1 MAKVSLYLLFRT
13 ILQLTQGHEPP
24 AWWGLTLVALGVL
37 SGFLGIGG
45 AVGATRIKEILGYS
59 SVENVGIICLGFGLG
74 LLGISDHA
82 PTVAVLGFAGALF
95 HIINHAILKTLMFS
109 VTGLVE
115 RHTGTDD
122 LALLGG
128 LLRRMP
134 IVGTCAGLGAL
145 ALSGLPALN
154 AFASEW
160 LIYRG
165 LFLGVVQLGPS
176 DHVVAM
182 AVVASLALIGGLAS
196 ACFCGLFGIGFLGVA
211 RSPEAAQAG
220 EPAGERLERG
230 LIVGLTGVAVFL
242 GVFPMIGAWL
252 IRGRVVEML
261 AAMGVTPAADD
272 LSSSFRPLGA
282 LTLVSLLLIA
292 VVAAL
297 KWARDRRLAEQPV
310 TTGMTWDCGFAYREP
325 FPRGQYTSVSFMNP
339 LEPMFPWLT
348 ARRERK
354 DAISGYFPAGGA
366 VEVESDDLVA
376 ERVLRPVFR
385 GAGWAIM
392 RFRWIQQGSIQLYLL
407 FLFTTLV
414 AMLLWQIL
422 T

>member
-1 MAKVSLYLLFRT
+1 
-13 ILQLTQGHEPP
+13 
-24 AWWGLTLVALGVL
+24 
-37 SGFLGIGG
+37 
-45 AVGATRIKEILGYS
+45 
-59 SVENVGIICLGFGLG
+59 
-74 LLGISDHA
+74 
-82 PTVAVLGFAGALF
+82 
-95 HIINHAILKTLMFS
+95 
-109 VTGLVE
+109 
-115 RHTGTDD
+115 
-122 LALLGG
+122 
-128 LLRRMP
+128 
-134 IVGTCAGLGAL
+134 
-145 ALSGLPALN
+145 
-154 AFASEW
+154 
-160 LIYRG
+160 
-165 LFLGVVQLGPS
+165 
-176 DHVVAM
+176 
-182 AVVASLALIGGLAS
+182 VASLALIGGLAS

-230 LIVGLTGVAVFL
+230 LIVGLTGVAVLL
-242 GVFPMIGAWL
+242 GVFPMIGAGL

-325 FPRGQYTSVSFMNP
+325 FPRGQYTPVSFMNP